1 MAQRSR
7 NPGAVAPASVFEVI
21 NGTMQQTE
29 LTNTGDAKRHLLSHR
44 DNGTPHFRLYLLQ
57 GLRPDWVKVF
67 EDYFGLN
74 ATFLESHMRRRPYQH
89 HSWTLPVQSGAF
101 SVSYPE
107 IVRWDSRSTVR
118 KSRAA
123 SSGDQNQSPM
133 KVDALFDPVNSP
145 FEGLTYGKEKDVGA
159 LLNHAASWNR
169 IHRNKNIDCKC
180 VHSISLP
187 THANEHLRYS
197 FITPR

>member
-1 MAQRSR
+1 MPQRSR

-21 NGTMQQTE
+21 NGTIQRTN
-29 LTNTGDAKRHLLSHR
+29 LTSARVAEQHLQSHR
-44 DNGTPHFRLYLLQ
+44 DNGTPHSRLYLLQ
-57 GLRPDWVKVF
+57 GFRPHWVRVF
-67 EDYFGLN
+67 EAYFQIN

-89 HSWTLPVQSGAF
+89 HSWTRPVQSGAF

-107 IVRWDSRSTVR
+107 IVRWISAVSG
-118 KSRAA
+118 SSAA
-123 SSGDQNQSPM
+123 SPGDRSQSHM

-145 FEGLTYGKEKDVGA
+145 FEEGLTYGNNEDIGA
-159 LLNHAASWNR
+159 LLNHAGSWNR

-180 VHSISLP
+180 VNSTSLLRHTNP
-187 THANEHLRYS
+187 HLRYS